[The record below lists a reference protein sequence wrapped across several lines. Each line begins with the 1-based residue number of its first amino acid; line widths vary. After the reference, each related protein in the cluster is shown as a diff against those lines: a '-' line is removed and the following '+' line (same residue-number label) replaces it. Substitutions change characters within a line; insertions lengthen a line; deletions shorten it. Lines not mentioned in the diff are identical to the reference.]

1 MFTIGAFA
9 IIVNTQQHVLL
20 CHRRD
25 MDRWNLPG
33 GGVMHGETPWQAVIR
48 EVQEEV
54 GLITRVE
61 RLIGVY
67 AYPPRNDLVCSFFC
81 TITGGELAE
90 SDEADRI
97 AYFPVEQLPTT
108 THVHHVL
115 RIKDFIA
122 NREQVFLATLPLLP
136 TQEFSSPPQPL

>member
-1 MFTIGAFA
+1 M
-9 IIVNTQQHVLL
+9 
-20 CHRRD
+20 R
-25 MDRWNLPG
+25 
-33 GGVMHGETPWQAVIR
+33 GETPWQAVIR

-81 TITGGELAE
+81 TIIGDELAE

-97 AYFPVEQLPTT
+97 AYFPVEQLPAT
-108 THVHHVL
+108 THVHHAL
-115 RIKDFIA
+115 RIKDFAA
-122 NREQVFLATLPLLP
+122 NREQVSLATLPLLP
-136 TQEFSSPPQPL
+136 TQEFSSPSQPL